1 MEKASKE
8 LLRDF
13 VNSQHFTSTTEI
25 LNSMKELFG
34 NDNSN
39 MVKLDNAIGELKEA
53 IPQSTTSDVGKFV
66 CINSEGKMSL
76 VSIPRAEG
84 GSF

>member
-1 MEKASKE
+1 MA
-8 LLRDF
+8 
-13 VNSQHFTSTTEI
+13 TTKNLGLHVFEDGNEDAY
-25 LNSMKELFG
+25 NSMKELFG

-53 IPQSTTSDVGKFV
+53 IPQSTTADVGKFV